1 MMIARDKILHFL
13 IGAATAA
20 TCAGAWWLVAQ
31 FGLLNAADAG
41 AAGLVG
47 ACVAGATKEGADY
60 MDNKIQPGMHGVE
73 WRDALATALGG
84 VPVLIAQ
91 LVLR

>member
-1 MMIARDKILHFL
+1 MMIARDKALHFL
-13 IGAATAA
+13 VGAGVAVVCAA
-20 TCAGAWWLVAQ
+20 AWWLIAQ
-31 FGLLNAADAG
+31 FGLLSVADAG
-41 AAGLVG
+41 AAGFVG

-60 MDNKIQPGMHGVE
+60 MDNKIHPGMHGVE

>member
-1 MMIARDKILHFL
+1 MIARDKVLHFL
-13 IGAATAA
+13 VGFAVALICAA
-20 TCAGAWWLVAQ
+20 AWWFLAQ
-31 FGLLNAADAG
+31 VGLMTATDAG

-47 ACVAGATKEGADY
+47 ACVAGATKEGADH